1 MKAVFSI
8 DVEPDLHTNN
18 YKSLIDGI
26 PKIVYLLDK
35 YNIKATFFV
44 TCDCIEKYPKIFR
57 QLIKQGH
64 EIALHGYRHE
74 RFDYLTLKQKEES
87 IKKSIF
93 CFKKYLNIKP
103 KGFRAP
109 QHSIDNET
117 LSLLEKYNFKYD
129 SSLTPINLMLFRHL
143 AKKNSSK
150 INIFKNFFSKVKPY
164 KIRKNLIEIPRTS
177 FFISV
182 GGFELKIY
190 PKITYKIIISL
201 CRILKIP
208 FVFVMHS
215 WDFIEIKESK
225 TTKLCSNKKFEK
237 NLEEFLKYSS
247 KKLKYVKIE
256 DLISK

>member
-1 MKAVFSI
+1 MKNILFSI

-129 SSLTPINLMLFRHL
+129 SSYHPLNLLQLFFFP
-143 AKKNSSK
+143 KKIK
-150 INIFKNFFSKVKPY
+150 LWWKLFFSPLNPY
-164 KIRKNLIEIPRTS
+164 KIRKNLIEIPTS
-177 FFISV
+177 SFI
-182 GGFELKIY
+182 
-190 PKITYKIIISL
+190 
-201 CRILKIP
+201 IP
-208 FVFVMHS
+208 FVSLTVRVMPLFLLKFYIKIIKIFYKMPIFYAHS